1 MPSFPWKDLLAQWSE
16 EIIRSGDLDDE
27 LAHAVAASG
36 WLGHPGATEEEI
48 SAAEAR
54 LGVTFPPS
62 YREFL
67 QVSNG
72 WRMTTGFVRRL
83 RPANEVQWFAAED
96 RETVDAWMAAGRDG
110 TVSDEEYLVYGDS
123 AVQPLRAGY
132 LQSALAISDY
142 GDGIY
147 LLNPQTVTTE
157 GEWEAWFFAHWVP
170 GADRYRSFWEL
181 MAAEH
186 DHFLY
191 ALKSSRGE
199 PTPRAA
205 PSLDVDAEDLDALLA
220 ALQDPAQ
227 RPAALQALGN
237 LRDKRAFVPVLK
249 VFQDR
254 RADLFTRECAAR
266 TLGELRDPR
275 AVAPLIDAFRTA
287 SVEIS
292 DMQLATL
299 LKRRTGQTHDATLD
313 ELLGTMSIQEM
324 INALEPLLGA
334 AMAGHLRATVTPEAV
349 GKAVS
354 ERLAYAAYQGLLALG
369 DIALPGL
376 LDALQDADP
385 GVRRHT
391 AIALCHVRGRDEVF
405 ERLLV
410 AFDDPDPS
418 VRSSVAAN
426 IEQLFDSRAVDPLLK
441 ALQDVDSTVRAHAAR
456 SLGVM
461 ATRSD
466 ADRIA
471 KALGATSKRDPDAG
485 VRRAAARALDR
496 LGSTPGMTQGVDA

>member
-1 MPSFPWKDLLAQWSE
+1 MPSFPWKDLLAQWSD

-27 LAHAVAASG
+27 LAPAVAASG

-67 QVSNG
+67 QVTNG
-72 WRMTTGFVRRL
+72 WRMTTGSVGRL
-83 RPANEVQWFAAED
+83 RPVVEVQWYAAEEQD
-96 RETVDAWMAAGRDG
+96 TVNAWTAAGQDD
-110 TVSDEEYLVYGDS
+110 TPSDQEYLVYGDQ
-123 AVQPLRAGY
+123 AVQPLRAEY
-132 LQSALAISDY
+132 LQSAMAISDY

-147 LLNPQTVTTE
+147 LLNPQTVTPE

-181 MAAEH
+181 MIAEH
-186 DHFLY
+186 EHFLY

-199 PTPRAA
+199 PTPHVD
-205 PSLDVDAEDLDALLA
+205 PSLGVDARDLDALVA

-249 VFQDR
+249 IFQDS

-266 TLGELRDPR
+266 TLGELRDSR
-275 AVAPLIDAFRTA
+275 AVGPLIDTFRLNPGEMSDHEFAALLRSNA
-287 SVEIS
+287 S
-292 DMQLATL
+292 L
-299 LKRRTGQTHDATLD
+299 TGNATLD
-313 ELLGTMSIQEM
+313 ELLGSLSIQDM
-324 INALEPLLGA
+324 INALEPLFGA
-334 AMAGHLRATVTPEAV
+334 GMAGHLRATVTPEAV

-354 ERLAYAAYQGLLALG
+354 ERLTYAAYQGLLALG

-385 GVRRHT
+385 GVRRQ
-391 AIALCHVRGRDEVF
+391 IANVLCHIRGRDGVF
-405 ERLLV
+405 ERLLL

-418 VRSSVAAN
+418 VRSSVAAH
-426 IEQLFDSRAVDPLLK
+426 IEQLFDSRAVDPLLQ
-441 ALQDVDSTVRAHAAR
+441 ALGDPDSTVRTRAAR
-456 SLGVM
+456 SLGIL
-461 ATRSD
+461 ATRGD
-466 ADRIA
+466 TERIVE
-471 KALGATSKRDPDAG
+471 ALGTASTRDGDAG
-485 VRRAAARALDR
+485 VRRVASQELDR
-496 LGSTPGMTQGVDA
+496 LRGRHQGN